1 MFPPQR
7 KLCVSCYF
15 AQNNL
20 ITLMGNVKHDQLF
33 KGITELG
40 RKELEFPVVE
50 NSQGHLCIFHL
61 LLDDPEKSL
70 GVEFQGKR
78 R

>member
-1 MFPPQR
+1 
-7 KLCVSCYF
+7 
-15 AQNNL
+15 
-20 ITLMGNVKHDQLF
+20 MGNVKHDQLF